1 MSSFGEFCLR
11 SLVRFRGA
19 KSGTTPN
26 TGDTFEDYFSWQ
38 YDGSALKFSLY
49 PGFEPKGKTVLE
61 IGCGTGGRTA
71 YLASMGTA
79 RLVGI
84 DINANEIKIA
94 RELCAK
100 LKPHLADKVEYLVCK
115 EAELLDIGLFD
126 YVLLVD
132 SMEHVVS
139 PPGILRIAH
148 QYLRPGGSCYFNTVG
163 WYHPAGSHVQS
174 SLIPWVNVLFS
185 DETIIN
191 VIRWQISRPEYVPT
205 RFDSNPPVER
215 WRGIYNL
222 RDRPGEHLNK
232 ITIREIKKLVKYS
245 VFDGGEI
252 TLLPY
257 QRKNQIFRLFSAFRH
272 VPVIQEMIHSGIVV
286 RLDKA
291 GLDRTGDSH

>member
-71 YLASMGTA
+71 YLASLGTA

-84 DINANEIKIA
+84 DINANEIEIA
-94 RELCAK
+94 REVCGK
-100 LKPHLADKVEYLVCK
+100 LQPHLADKVEYLVCK
-115 EAELLDIGLFD
+115 ETEPLDIGLFD

-191 VIRWQISRPEYVPT
+191 VIRWQVSGPDYVPT

-245 VFDGGEI
+245 VFERGEI

-257 QRKNQIFRLFSAFRH
+257 QRKNRIFRLLEIARNS
-272 VPVIQEMIHSGIVV
+272 VES
-286 RLDKA
+286 
-291 GLDRTGDSH
+291 